1 MLLTKYEQMKVVCMD
16 YRNLY
21 LYCVI
26 SWRCFSHVLFSG
38 PFRWWWKAPQEDL
51 QKKRQSKQSSETNR
65 PSLPAKASFP
75 AWLLGK
81 SAGWIDKKAG
91 TTLSRY
97 RSSPTGTSETA
108 TRSSYI
114 RTLLSYI
121 LTTFFLAGW
130 LPGNIN
136 QINIFVWSIVH
147 RSTHRCARRYWL
159 AQPIGKLGANFHQ
172 WKSSE
177 SLSGRH
183 TSVMQ
188 LAKEKIR
195 YQSKI
200 FQQY

>member
-1 MLLTKYEQMKVVCMD
+1 MLLTKYAQMKVVCMD
-16 YRNLY
+16 YKNLY
-21 LYCVI
+21 LYCDI
-26 SWRCFSHVLFSG
+26 NWRCFSHVLFSG
-38 PFRWWWKAPQEDL
+38 PFRWWWRAPQEDL

-65 PSLPAKASFP
+65 PSSPAKASLP

-108 TRSSYI
+108 TGSSYK
-114 RTLLSYI
+114 RNF
-121 LTTFFLAGW
+121 TFLYLFLAGW
-130 LPGNIN
+130 LSRNIFE
-136 QINIFVWSIVH
+136 INIFVWSIVH
-147 RSTHRCARRYWL
+147 RSRHRCARRYWL
-159 AQPIGKLGANFHQ
+159 AQPIGELGANFHQ
-172 WKSSE
+172 WESSE

-195 YQSKI
+195 CQSKI

>member
-1 MLLTKYEQMKVVCMD
+1 MFYF
-16 YRNLY
+16 R
-21 LYCVI
+21 
-26 SWRCFSHVLFSG
+26 G
-38 PFRWWWKAPQEDL
+38 PFDGDERAL
-51 QKKRQSKQSSETNR
+51 KKTCKRNANQNKSSETNR
-65 PSLPAKASFP
+65 PSLPAKASLP

-108 TRSSYI
+108 TRSSNI

-130 LPGNIN
+130 LSGNIY

-159 AQPIGKLGANFHQ
+159 TQPIERLGANFHQ
-172 WKSSE
+172 WESSE

>member
-1 MLLTKYEQMKVVCMD
+1 MVRKGPSRRPAKKY
-16 YRNLY
+16 
-21 LYCVI
+21 
-26 SWRCFSHVLFSG
+26 
-38 PFRWWWKAPQEDL
+38 
-51 QKKRQSKQSSETNR
+51 QSKQNSETNR
-65 PSLPAKASFP
+65 PSSPAKASLP

-108 TRSSYI
+108 TGSSYI

-136 QINIFVWSIVH
+136 QIYIFVWSIVH
-147 RSTHRCARRYWL
+147 RSRHRCARRYWL
-159 AQPIGKLGANFHQ
+159 AQPIGELGANFHQ
-172 WKSSE
+172 WESSE

-188 LAKEKIR
+188 LAKEKKR
-195 YQSKI
+195 YQSRFFNNTMGKTDGVGCWLNESH
-200 FQQY
+200 FS